1 MRVIRAEMMGM
12 CFGVRD
18 ALRAIDEVIDPRGV
32 TILGQLVHNEVVLE
46 DLKARGFSMQNEPT
60 VDRPAE
66 FEPDSGR
73 VLITAHGIS
82 DRHRRLLESAGKT
95 LIDTTCP
102 LVLRAHR
109 AARALQ
115 EEGYHVLV
123 IGRKAH
129 VEVKGIIGDLTS
141 VDVIESV
148 GDVRYYARPSL
159 GVLCQT
165 TVPERQAVA
174 IRSAIA
180 ARNPDA
186 EIRYIDTIC
195 LPTKEHQRS
204 LERLLEQVDAVV
216 VVGGRNSNNTR
227 ELVDLV
233 RQRGLPVMHVQSAA
247 DLDPAWFQGFAT
259 VGLTAGTSTLD
270 RTISEVHRAL
280 VWIGSLDSKDP
291 AGIPETSVPTAA
303 HLASADDRGRWT
315 SLEVNS

>member
-1 MRVIRAEMMGM
+1 MRVIRAEVMGM

-18 ALRAIDEVIDPRGV
+18 ALKAIDEIGDPRGV
-32 TILGQLVHNEVVLE
+32 TILGQLVHNEVVLN
-46 DLKARGFSMQNEPT
+46 DLQTRGFAMEHEP
-60 VDRPAE
+60 VGDR
-66 FEPDSGR
+66 SGELMPGNGR
-73 VLITAHGIS
+73 LLITAHGIS
-82 DRHRRLLESAGKT
+82 DRQRLVLESAGKT

-102 LVLRAHR
+102 LVVRAHQ
-109 AARALQ
+109 AARSLQ
-115 EEGYHVLV
+115 AQGYHVLV

-129 VEVKGIIGDLTS
+129 VEVQGIIGDLTS
-141 VDVIESV
+141 VSVIESEL
-148 GDVRYYARPSL
+148 DVRDFARPRL

-165 TVPERQAVA
+165 TVTERHSAA

-227 ELVDLV
+227 ELVDLC
-233 RQRGLPVMHVQSAA
+233 RQRGRPVMHVQSPS
-247 DLDPAWFQGFAT
+247 DLDPAWFKGFAT

-270 RTISEVHRAL
+270 RTIDDVHRAL
-280 VWIGSLDSKDP
+280 VWIGSCDSGTFP
-291 AGIPETSVPTAA
+291 GLLENEEVTSARTAIAGGV
-303 HLASADDRGRWT
+303 AS
-315 SLEVNS
+315 